1 MQLNT
6 LVVAEHKNQKLSPST
21 LTTISAATA
30 LGSGDVTVLVGGA
43 AVDPVTEAAKSIAGV
58 KNVLAAQHHELE
70 HHLAEPWSA
79 LLTSLQAKLASCNA
93 LHDLCF
99 LLVDIVSKLQMCTNL
114 HELTMQ
120 QCLFTGSSTH
130 TY

>member
-30 LGSGDVTVLVGGA
+30 LGSGDLTVLVGGA

-58 KNVLAAQHHELE
+58 KKVLAAQHQALE

-79 LLTSLQAKLASCNA
+79 LLISLQAKLASCTPVQCMTCA
-93 LHDLCF
+93 FCW
-99 LLVDIVSKLQMCTNL
+99 
-114 HELTMQ
+114 LT
-120 QCLFTGSSTH
+120 
-130 TY
+130 